1 MGGDELLDEDS
12 LLVRFTNVR
21 GAMPAN
27 VVAKQSGERFHR
39 RRVQVDRLEPACAS
53 RRSDTDWRFVQVD
66 TARMAGLEPCRSCF
80 GSVLEYLAA
89 DPDSEVAW
97 RSESAAGGSDV
108 ETDGAGDLFEPVP
121 EEEEKPPLAALTDEV
136 KVTSGSQVFHA
147 PTPDGVLCGGTA
159 DYRVV
164 DRAAV
169 ESHYRPCRDC
179 FELEAEQRDQ
189 G

>member
-1 MGGDELLDEDS
+1 MGGNELLDEDS

-39 RRVQVDRLEPACAS
+39 QRVQADDLEPACGS
-53 RRSDTDWRFVQVD
+53 NRRRDWRLVPVES
-66 TARMAGLEPCRSCF
+66 ARMGGLEPCRSCF
-80 GSVLEYLAA
+80 AAVLEYLAD

-97 RSESAAGGSDV
+97 RSESPTAEYDV

-121 EEEEKPPLAALTDEV
+121 DQEDQPPLTALTNEV

-147 PTPDGVLCGGTA
+147 PTPKGVLCGRTS

-169 ESHYRPCRDC
+169 EGHYRPCRDC
-179 FELEAEQRDQ
+179 FELEAAEP
-189 G
+189 